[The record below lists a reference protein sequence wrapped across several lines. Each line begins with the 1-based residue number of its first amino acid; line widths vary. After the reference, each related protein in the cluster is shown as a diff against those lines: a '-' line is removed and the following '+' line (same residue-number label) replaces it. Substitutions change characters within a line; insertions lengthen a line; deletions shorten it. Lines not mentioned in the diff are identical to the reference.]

1 MENGTHRDAASTRS
15 MRQVHASSAQPTPR
29 DATEMSA
36 LKDKASKLEILSLA
50 VELHFVPN
58 NQDSE
63 RHLRVTCPA
72 YFQG

>member
-1 MENGTHRDAASTRS
+1 MPWRTALTG
-15 MRQVHASSAQPTPR
+15 MLLRQVHASSAQPTPR

-50 VELHFVPN
+50 AELHFVPN